1 MAQEINFAQRKAVS
15 IRGHNR
21 IRAGMKQTA
30 VEWLVNE
37 LETHHVFHDI
47 KNTVAFQIAKQ
58 MQREQIMQAWIDGM
72 KSVSI
77 APFED
82 EFYQDE
88 AERYYENR

>member
-1 MAQEINFAQRKAVS
+1 MGS
-15 IRGHNR
+15 R
-21 IRAGMKQTA
+21 IEQTA
-30 VEWLVNE
+30 VEWLME
-37 LETHHVFHDI
+37 KLHT
-47 KNTVAFQIAKQ
+47 AKDPFTQ
-58 MQREQIMQAWIDGM
+58 AQAIEKRQIMQAWIDGM